1 MSIWN
6 VFFSYR
12 FRQTFFKNQCV
23 CSMETEQNAQWSMQ
37 MDHLVTGYMTQ
48 ARIGDDENFWEAMI
62 RNIVPLSCQESTIYR
77 ESCQLNPRSTGF
89 NDKTKSQNPKLLQL
103 PWADNVE
110 CCSALMELLQ
120 PRQRAWESHD
130 GWDLNTTFHLTWV
143 YMCGITTHSVNSLS
157 QEVLWMELLA
167 DTFNFK

>member
-1 MSIWN
+1 
-6 VFFSYR
+6 
-12 FRQTFFKNQCV
+12 
-23 CSMETEQNAQWSMQ
+23 METEQNAQWSMQ

-103 PWADNVE
+103 P
-110 CCSALMELLQ
+110 
-120 PRQRAWESHD
+120 
-130 GWDLNTTFHLTWV
+130 
-143 YMCGITTHSVNSLS
+143 
-157 QEVLWMELLA
+157 
-167 DTFNFK
+167 